1 MFGSIPVDA
10 SSPPTSTPSVRLK
23 SHMSP
28 ASSFSTQ
35 SSIPS
40 ERRIGGGVSV
50 FSDNAMK
57 QKSTNKTE
65 STMATLFG
73 TMEDT
78 PKVPSYSH
86 HGNNRASTWSTVT
99 SSIVSHG
106 SNHSSKV
113 SLSSTATSTPTRTP
127 TSATGKLR
135 TRDNITSRAT
145 PQIHSNYGEV
155 SHSHINSMQQTMS
168 TASSSSSSLPISSS
182 SLKIQTNSSDDMEDE
197 REKEN
202 TVHRNQQINP
212 SSSSLSSVSPVSS
225 VLKKDRSSPSSIVH
239 FEVLCL
245 FSSTLACGMTSTS
258 ITRPPVL
265 ETTLTAYV
273 ENFRNF
279 DSYNHSDMVSNKG
292 KSDHGKSGAR

>member
-1 MFGSIPVDA
+1 MEMFGSIPIDA
-10 SSPPTSTPSVRLK
+10 SSPSTSTPSVRLK
-23 SHMSP
+23 SHMTP

-40 ERRIGGGVSV
+40 ERRTRGDITV
-50 FSDNAMK
+50 FSDNVMK
-57 QKSTNKTE
+57 QKSTNKKE

-86 HGNNRASTWSTVT
+86 HGINRASTWSTVT
-99 SSIVSHG
+99 GSMVSHG

-135 TRDNITSRAT
+135 RRDNISSKAT

-155 SHSHINSMQQTMS
+155 TYSHRNNTN
-168 TASSSSSSLPISSS
+168 ASASSSSLPTMSSS
-182 SLKIQTNSSDDMEDE
+182 PKIQINSSDDMEDE

-202 TVHRNQQINP
+202 IVRRNQQINP
-212 SSSSLSSVSPVSS
+212 SSSSSSLSSVSPVSS

-258 ITRPPVL
+258 VTRPPVL

-279 DSYNHSDMVSNKG
+279 DSYNHSDMISNKG